1 MIRKRTI
8 LLGTL
13 VAALALTA
21 VPASAQDTATTF
33 EVTGS
38 AGPLSISVPA
48 SEAFSLARNG
58 GQVDFVNPITVTD
71 ARETLS
77 RSWSTTV
84 SGGAGFVGAKT
95 SPVTIQPSEVTYQPG
110 APADLLLAGVL
121 TASVM
126 TTNNVTL
133 DNTTTPVVGNTG
145 VSVLGLTSD
154 TATWTP
160 SLVVAPAS
168 GLPDDIYTGT
178 ITHSVSG

>member
-1 MIRKRTI
+1 MIRRRAA

-21 VPASAQDTATTF
+21 VPASAEDTTTTF

-38 AGPLSISVPA
+38 AGPLSISVPG

-58 GQVDFVNPITVTD
+58 GQVEFANAITVTD
-71 ARETLS
+71 ARDTLS

-84 SGGAGFVGAKT
+84 NGGAGFVGASAT
-95 SPVTIQPSEVTYQPG
+95 PVTIQPSEVTYQPG
-110 APADLLLAGVL
+110 APADLLLAGAL
-121 TASVM
+121 SSSVM

-133 DNTTTPVVGNTG
+133 DDTTTPVVASTG
-145 VSVLGLTSD
+145 VSVLGLTND

-160 SLVVAPAS
+160 SLLVAPTN
-168 GLPDDIYTGT
+168 GLPDDTYTGT